1 MNILI
6 QRRRVLVGAAL
17 SALGRTAQ
25 AESPAPPLPRTFS
38 LTGKTLDGRA
48 YDLRQDQG
56 KAMLVFFWSTDCP
69 VCRDKMPELR
79 ANYEAWRDKGFQLIA
94 VSVDRDLAELKTYDS
109 VVNRMVSPSQRFPLL
124 WRGEGAHRDSFG
136 PIAHTP
142 TSFIL
147 DRQGREVKQV
157 RGRIDP
163 ALWDD
168 MAELVLT

>member
-1 MNILI
+1 MHTFL
-6 QRRRVLVGAAL
+6 QRRRLLAAAAL
-17 SALGRTAQ
+17 AALGGMARAEPTA
-25 AESPAPPLPRTFS
+25 RTFA
-38 LTGKTLDGRA
+38 LAGKTLDGRA

-56 KAMLVFFWSTDCP
+56 KAMLVFFWSTSCP

-94 VSVDRDLAELKTYDS
+94 VSVDRDLATLKGYDS
-109 VVNRMVSPSQRFPLL
+109 VVNRMVPPTQKFPLL
-124 WRGEGAHRDSFG
+124 WRGDAAHRDDFG
-136 PIAHTP
+136 SITHTP
-142 TSFIL
+142 TSFII
-147 DRQGREVKQV
+147 DRQGREVKQI

>member
-1 MNILI
+1 MHKLI
-6 QRRRVLVGAAL
+6 HRRRLLAGAAL
-17 SALGRTAQ
+17 SAFGGIAA
-25 AESPAPPLPRTFS
+25 AEPPQRVHS
-38 LTGKTLDGRA
+38 LAGKTLDGRA

-56 KAMLVFFWSTDCP
+56 KALLVFFWSTDCP

-79 ANYEAWRDKGFQLIA
+79 ANYEAWRDKGFQLVA
-94 VSVDRDLAELKTYDS
+94 VSLDHDLAELRSYDG
-109 VVNRMVSPSQRFPLL
+109 VVNRMVPPAQKFPLL
-124 WRGEGAHRDSFG
+124 WRGDAGHRDSFG
-136 PIAHTP
+136 PIVRTP

-147 DRQGREVKQV
+147 DRAGREVKQV